1 MLRVIHTAAAA
12 VEYVYGGREHNFFV
26 EFSRAKTDVHVFI
39 VEKESFVES
48 VKAKKEYAGNGEC
61 GAAYPGN

>member
-12 VEYVYGGREHNFFV
+12 VEYVHGGCEHNFFV
-26 EFSRAKTDVHVFI
+26 EFSRAKTEIHVFI

-48 VKAKKEYAGNGEC
+48 VKAKKECSGNGE
-61 GAAYPGN
+61 